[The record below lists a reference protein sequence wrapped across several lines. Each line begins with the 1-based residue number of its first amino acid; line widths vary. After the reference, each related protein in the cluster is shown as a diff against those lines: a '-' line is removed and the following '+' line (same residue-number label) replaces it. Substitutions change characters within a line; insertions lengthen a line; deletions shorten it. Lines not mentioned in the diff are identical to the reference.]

1 MSWSKKEIEYGIIK
15 IEGKSIKVYT
25 SQTSN
30 YTVYIGEDI
39 RDVRWN
45 GDVILV
51 TLESGRV
58 RRYTSQTSFN
68 TI

>member
-1 MSWSKKEIEYGIIK
+1 MGWSKKEMEYGVIK
-15 IEGKSIKVYT
+15 TEGKSIKVHT
-25 SQTSN
+25 SQTSH
-30 YTVYIGEDI
+30 YSVYIGENI